1 MKSKMEENLKIQN
14 RATQIGPT
22 QTWCMAKLALE
33 ISKGKTDYYINCTG
47 ITDFTYGKKDKNPF
61 LLHSTQQ
68 IDWEL
73 KYERHFYPWDLI
85 EESIH
90 GGSEVKASACNVGDP
105 GSIPGLGRSP
115 GEGNGNPLPL
125 TSQKKALTTK
135 RKNKFDHIKTENL
148 SLTNKQKKKKQHKGN
163 EKPQLGENIYSLYN
177 RQRNSN

>member
-1 MKSKMEENLKIQN
+1 MKSKMKENLKIQN

-33 ISKGKTDYYINCTG
+33 ISKGKTDYYVNCTG

-61 LLHSTQQ
+61 LLHTTQQ

-85 EESIH
+85 EESVH
-90 GGSEVKASACNVGDP
+90 GGSEVKASASNVGDR
-105 GSIPGLGRSP
+105 GSIPGSGRSP

-125 TSQKKALTTK
+125 TSQKKALTTRK
-135 RKNKFDHIKTENL
+135 KNKFDHIKTENL
-148 SLTNKQKKKKQHKGN
+148 SLTKKKTAQRKRKD
-163 EKPQLGENIYSLYN
+163 KPQLGEDIYSLYN